1 MRNFAKIDI
10 NAIKHNLQLTV
21 ANKKAVAV
29 LKADAYGHG
38 AARVAQALDGDAL
51 AFAVSNIDEAEE
63 ISRVAK
69 KTPVLILGDGYS
81 PEFERAIDTGT
92 IVSLG
97 KFKNALVLDE
107 LARRKNIKARAVLCI
122 DTGMRRDGFD
132 CTDIHGIAAALEL
145 KNIDILGLY
154 SHPARSGD
162 DDFTAVQLARF
173 NKIKSVFAGRSDL
186 FWSFPSSASLDA
198 SDDIARVGLS
208 LYGLDPSKNPG
219 VDLRPA
225 LTFRAAIL
233 SSRRVK
239 KGEYIGYGDA
249 FRAERDMTVATVAA
263 GYADGVPRALSNKG
277 FVLLHSMRAK
287 IVGNICMDALM
298 IDVSDIPF
306 YTNEYVTLIGRDGD
320 EEITAYDVARLCGTI
335 SYEILCG
342 ISNRVPRIYTE
353 KDEENAEIQ
362 MPCDRP

>member
-1 MRNFAKIDI
+1 MRNFAEIDL
-10 NAIKHNLQLTV
+10 NAIRRNFQPLV
-21 ANKKAVAV
+21 ADNKGIAV

-38 AARVAQALDGDAL
+38 AARVAQALDGKAL

-63 ISRVAK
+63 IIGVAR
-69 KTPVLILGDGYS
+69 KTPALILGDGYP
-81 PEFERAIDTGT
+81 PEFDRAIDAGA
-92 IVSLG
+92 IISLG
-97 KFKNALVLDE
+97 NFKNALVLDE
-107 LARRKNIKARAVLCI
+107 SARRKNKKARAVLCI

-132 CTDIHGIAAALEL
+132 YTDIHGIAAALEL
-145 KNIDILGLY
+145 KNIDVVGIY

-173 NKIKSVFAGRSDL
+173 NMIKSVFAGKRDL
-186 FWSFPSSASLDA
+186 FWSFPSSASIGVC
-198 SDDIARVGLS
+198 DDVARVGLS
-208 LYGLDPSKNPG
+208 LYGLDASENPS

-233 SSRRVK
+233 SARRVK
-239 KGEYIGYGDA
+239 KGEYVGYGDA

-263 GYADGVPRALSNKG
+263 GYADGVPRALSNRG
-277 FVLLHSMRAK
+277 CVILHSLRAK
-287 IVGNICMDALM
+287 IVGNVCMDALM

-306 YTNEYVTLIGRDGD
+306 RMGEYVTLIGRDGD
-320 EEITAYDVARLCGTI
+320 EEITADEVARHCGTI

-342 ISNRVPRIYTE
+342 ISKRVPRIYTE

>member
-1 MRNFAKIDI
+1 MRNFARIDI
-10 NAIKHNLQLTV
+10 DALKRNYQLLVADRKAIS
-21 ANKKAVAV
+21 V

-63 ISRVAK
+63 IARIAK
-69 KTPVLILGDGYS
+69 KTPALILGDGYE
-81 PEFERAIDTGT
+81 PEFERAIDAGA

-97 KFKNALVLDE
+97 NFKNALALDE
-107 LARRKNIKARAVLCI
+107 LARRKKVKARAVLCV

-132 CTDIHGIAAALEL
+132 HTDIHGIAAALEL
-145 KNIDILGLY
+145 KNIDVVGIY

-173 NKIKSVFAGRSDL
+173 NKIKSVFAGRGDL
-186 FWSFPSSASLDA
+186 LWSFPSSASI
-198 SDDIARVGLS
+198 SVCGDIPRVGLS
-208 LYGLDPSKNPG
+208 LYGLDPSGKTTR
-219 VDLRPA
+219 DLRPA

-233 SSRRVK
+233 SARRVK
-239 KGEYIGYGDA
+239 KGEYVGYGDA

-263 GYADGVPRALSNKG
+263 GYADGVPRALSNRG
-277 FVLLHSMRAK
+277 SVLLHSSRAK
-287 IVGNICMDALM
+287 IIGNVCMDALM

-320 EEITAYDVARLCGTI
+320 DEITADEVARLCGTI

-342 ISNRVPRIYTE
+342 ISKRVPRIYTE
-353 KDEENAEIQ
+353 KDDENAEIQ
-362 MPCDRP
+362 MPDARP

>member
-1 MRNFAKIDI
+1 MRNFAEIDLD
-10 NAIKHNLQLTV
+10 AIRHNFQLLV

-29 LKADAYGHG
+29 VKADAYGHG
-38 AARVAQALDGDAL
+38 AARVARALDGDAL
-51 AFAVSNIDEAEE
+51 AFAVSNIDEAEALARLGLK
-63 ISRVAK
+63 S
-69 KTPVLILGDGYS
+69 PVVILGDGYA
-81 PEFERAIDTGT
+81 PEFDRALDAR
-92 IVSLG
+92 IVISLG
-97 KFKNALVLDE
+97 NVKNAMILDE
-107 LARRKNIKARAVLCI
+107 LARRKNTRARAVLCI

-132 CTDIHGIAAALEL
+132 VSDIHGIAAALEL

-219 VDLRPA
+219 VDLCPSLA
-225 LTFRAAIL
+225 FRAAIL

-239 KGEYIGYGDA
+239 KGEYVGYGDA
-249 FRAERDMTVATVAA
+249 FRAERDLTIATVAA
-263 GYADGVPRALSNKG
+263 GYADGIPRALSNKG
-277 FVLLHSMRAK
+277 EVLLHAIRAK
-287 IVGNICMDALM
+287 IVGNICMDAFM
-298 IDVSDIPF
+298 IDATDMKFSVGD
-306 YTNEYVTLIGRDGD
+306 YVTMIGREGD
-320 EEITAYDVARLCGTI
+320 DEITADDVARKCGTI

-342 ISNRVPRIYTE
+342 ISKRVPRVYKE
-353 KDEENAEIQ
+353 KEEK
-362 MPCDRP
+362 